1 MTMYTQEAQEIAA
14 RLDRI
19 EQKLDALLALMGNA
33 QHSHLS
39 PLTDPSPPMDPLH
52 DPRFAEVRG
61 FIQQQQKINAIK
73 RHRELTGM
81 GLKESKDAVED
92 LERRLGLAPPSAW

>member
-19 EQKLDALLALMGNA
+19 EQKLDALMTLVG
-33 QHSHLS
+33 QGR
-39 PLTDPSPPMDPLH
+39 PPSPGVVSTPGVPMDPLH

-61 FIQQQQKINAIK
+61 YIQQQQKINAIK
-73 RHRELTGM
+73 AHRELTNM
-81 GLKESKDAVED
+81 GLKESKDAVEE
-92 LERRLGLAPPSAW
+92 LERRLGLAAPSSW